1 MSKAVA
7 ALVIG
12 GLGVGA
18 IFLIASTSKASPKAP
33 PATGLQFGQSMTV
46 QGRSGYVWAIA
57 PVLNPGPVAPGV
69 KVMAAFLLQ
78 APPGVQAGKQG
89 DLVIT
94 YAQQG
99 DDANARRVRVSRNST
114 NLNDISAAEQD
125 FGVDDVRGS

>member
-1 MSKAVA
+1 M
-7 ALVIG
+7 
-12 GLGVGA
+12 
-18 IFLIASTSKASPKAP
+18 
-33 PATGLQFGQSMTV
+33 
-46 QGRSGYVWAIA
+46 WAIA